1 MNLEFRMGD
10 LEIERGTDT
19 EQAMDGK
26 CGTEQALDAKR
37 NPSSTFLSQVP
48 EKPVNNK
55 NHTQVHL
62 PK

>member
-1 MNLEFRMGD
+1 MGD
-10 LEIERGTDT
+10 LEIEPGTDT